1 VTDAQTV
8 TRCPTCGAPHGNR
21 RATLEELEAL
31 HGLLAEIMLSELR
44 KQQDKTGGRNGSSR
58 LMSVILSF
66 LKDNGVTSPAPSQ
79 RAIDALIAE
88 MPDFELLQANISR
101 VEVSAGKD
109 NQQSDG

>member
-1 VTDAQTV
+1 MTGEQLVA
-8 TRCPTCGAPHGNR
+8 RCPTCSAPQGNR
-21 RATLEELEAL
+21 RATVEELEAL

-79 RAIDALIAE
+79 RAVDALVAE
-88 MPDFELLQANISR
+88 MPDFDELQALH
-101 VEVSAGKD
+101 E
-109 NQQSDG
+109 